1 MTSLSSMPRDVEKP
15 MPADASPALSR
26 RNRRIEQ
33 RNALRASWGEAVADA
48 TSSSPTGGGGGLRAR
63 LKRKLEAARK
73 LRPAVADTFR
83 DDLQLDHR
91 RFVLLDIDVP
101 FVMWIKLAEG
111 GFGVVYLVSGIS
123 PPIVIAGKH
132 FSRIAMKVPKR
143 SVRVSSS
150 ALCALCS
157 VLCVCLCLSVCM
169 YVQSTTTRMPRARR
183 RARIHSTTQ
192 KDTL

>member
-1 MTSLSSMPRDVEKP
+1 M
-15 MPADASPALSR
+15 
-26 RNRRIEQ
+26 
-33 RNALRASWGEAVADA
+33 
-48 TSSSPTGGGGGLRAR
+48 
-63 LKRKLEAARK
+63 AARK

-91 RFVLLDIDVP
+91 RFVLWDIDAP

-143 SVRVSSS
+143 SVGHP
-150 ALCALCS
+150 ALIVPLCS
-157 VLCVCLCLSVCM
+157 VLCPPTAVYSDSTVILCVL
-169 YVQSTTTRMPRARR
+169 VQ
-183 RARIHSTTQ
+183 
-192 KDTL
+192 